1 MSFSI
6 QECKEKIQGK
16 TTSWDLGSL
25 LIKPVQRVLKYP
37 LLLREILALTPPTHL
52 DHDDLS
58 AAVKEIQEVADNIN
72 EIKRRKDIVEKIV
85 GDKKKTDISVSRR
98 MMSKRDG
105 TLTVVYCRLCK
116 MDVVN
121 VCGSL
126 AANHVEIRHGINKR
140 LTRRAQKF
148 KQVTGFAVEPTHDI
162 VFEALLLK
170 FEEQQELVR
179 QLARDVQGWVRHVKV
194 GFENLQ
200 QLACSMESLYG
211 SWGGVR
217 VKSLNGI
224 SDFSRMASYMST
236 NLSRELDNDVR
247 GFVYSRIDD
256 FLKVFENPTQVIHKR
271 ALKMIDYDRV
281 RDMKSK
287 GDVPDKAL
295 QESADAYVSI
305 NGQLVD
311 ELPKFFSLTAKYF
324 DILTGGLALLQ
335 LKFYGL
341 MQREWIK
348 LVEQNLGMKAA
359 KSFQAIVAHHTG
371 ELDKVEDVANRITI
385 LHRNRYASSTRSNS
399 STSSMMLKQKSRDL
413 YSPRMTSDN
422 GKVLD
427 SMLIVGCS
435 SRILKI

>member
-1 MSFSI
+1 MHS
-6 QECKEKIQGK
+6 
-16 TTSWDLGSL
+16 SL
-25 LIKPVQRVLKYP
+25 TLFIIGCVSLIKHIHICTIYTNSNLQN
-37 LLLREILALTPPTHL
+37 
-52 DHDDLS
+52 S
-58 AAVKEIQEVADNIN
+58 
-72 EIKRRKDIVEKIV
+72 
-85 GDKKKTDISVSRR
+85 
-98 MMSKRDG
+98 
-105 TLTVVYCRLCK
+105 
-116 MDVVN
+116 
-121 VCGSL
+121 
-126 AANHVEIRHGINKR
+126 HGINKR
-140 LTRRAQKF
+140 ITRRAQKF
-148 KQVTGFAVEPTHDI
+148 KQVTGFAVEATHDI

-170 FEEQQELVR
+170 FEEQQELIR
-179 QLARDVQGWVRHVKV
+179 QLARDVQGWVRHVKI

-271 ALKMIDYDRV
+271 ALKIIDYDRV

-287 GDVPDKAL
+287 GDIPDKTL

-311 ELPKFFSLTAKYF
+311 ELPKFFNLTAKYF
-324 DILTGGLALLQ
+324 DILTGGLALVQ
-335 LKFYGL
+335 LKFFGL

-348 LVEQNLGMKAA
+348 LVEQNLGMQAA
-359 KSFQAIVAHHTG
+359 KSFEDIIAIHMN
-371 ELDKVEDVANRITI
+371 ELDKVEDAASKINI

-399 STSSMMLKQKSRDL
+399 STSSVLLKQRSKDL
-413 YSPRMTSDN
+413 YSPRMVSDN
-422 GKVLD
+422 GKCYSVDVDFLN
-427 SMLIVGCS
+427 
-435 SRILKI
+435 

>member
-1 MSFSI
+1 MS
-6 QECKEKIQGK
+6 
-16 TTSWDLGSL
+16 
-25 LIKPVQRVLKYP
+25 LIKHIHICAIYTNSNLQN
-37 LLLREILALTPPTHL
+37 
-52 DHDDLS
+52 S
-58 AAVKEIQEVADNIN
+58 
-72 EIKRRKDIVEKIV
+72 
-85 GDKKKTDISVSRR
+85 
-98 MMSKRDG
+98 
-105 TLTVVYCRLCK
+105 
-116 MDVVN
+116 
-121 VCGSL
+121 
-126 AANHVEIRHGINKR
+126 HGINKR
-140 LTRRAQKF
+140 ITRRAQKF
-148 KQVTGFAVEPTHDI
+148 KQVTGFAVEATHDI

-170 FEEQQELVR
+170 FEEQQELIR
-179 QLARDVQGWVRHVKV
+179 QLARDVQGWVRHVKI

-271 ALKMIDYDRV
+271 ALKIIDYDRV

-287 GDVPDKAL
+287 GDIPDKAL

-311 ELPKFFSLTAKYF
+311 ELPKFFNLTAKYF
-324 DILTGGLALLQ
+324 DILTGGLALVQ
-335 LKFYGL
+335 LKFFGL

-348 LVEQNLGMKAA
+348 LVEQNLGMQAA
-359 KSFQAIVAHHTG
+359 KSFEDIIAIHMN
-371 ELDKVEDVANRITI
+371 ELDKVEDAANKINI

-399 STSSMMLKQKSRDL
+399 STSSVLLKQRSKDL
-413 YSPRMTSDN
+413 YSPRMVSDN
-422 GKVLD
+422 GKCYSVDVDFLN
-427 SMLIVGCS
+427 
-435 SRILKI
+435 